1 MFFLQ
6 DLYSPQN
13 YTKFMKEALDEL
25 AANVPKAFV
34 NVVSMLD
41 LSAISDLHGGL
52 ICDILHW

>member
-25 AANVPKAFV
+25 AASVPKAFV

>member
-1 MFFLQ
+1 
-6 DLYSPQN
+6 
-13 YTKFMKEALDEL
+13 MKEALDEL